1 MRNFISSNNKP
12 LIFLAFFM
20 ALFVTASNFLVQYPI
35 NFFGTEEFLTYGAF
49 TYPVTFLITDLSNR
63 RYGKFVAR
71 KIVYMGFI
79 LGVLLTL
86 FFSTNFSDLISMRI
100 AIGSGTAFLFAQLL
114 DVQIFDKLRSKI
126 WFAAPFT
133 SSLIGSLVDTFLF
146 FSIAFYGTGINW
158 ITLGIGD
165 FMVKV
170 FMALAMLIPFRILMS
185 SLKEFSKNSVKPS
198 SV

>member
-1 MRNFISSNNKP
+1 MRKFISSNYKP
-12 LIFLAFFM
+12 LIVLAFFM

-35 NFFGTEEFLTYGAF
+35 NFFGMEEFLTYGAF

-63 RYGKFVAR
+63 RYGKFIAR

-158 ITLGIGD
+158 ITLGVGD
-165 FMVKV
+165 FIVKV
-170 FMALAMLIPFRILMS
+170 LMALIMLIPFRILMAT
-185 SLKEFSKNSVKPS
+185 LKDLSKSSVKPS
-198 SV
+198 SI

>member
-86 FFSTNFSDLISMRI
+86 FFSTNFSDLISIRI
-100 AIGSGTAFLFAQLL
+100 AIGSGSAFLFAQLL

-165 FMVKV
+165 FIVKV
-170 FMALAMLIPFRILMS
+170 LMALTMLIPFRIFMV
-185 SLKEFSKNSVKPS
+185 SLKDLSKNSAKPS
-198 SV
+198 SI

>member
-1 MRNFISSNNKP
+1 MRNLISSNNKP

-35 NFFGTEEFLTYGAF
+35 NFFGMEEFLTYGAF
-49 TYPVTFLITDLSNR
+49 TYPITFLITDLSNR

-185 SLKEFSKNSVKPS
+185 SLKEFSKNSVNPS

>member
-1 MRNFISSNNKP
+1 MRNLISSNNKP

-35 NFFGTEEFLTYGAF
+35 NFFGMEEFLTYGAF

-100 AIGSGTAFLFAQLL
+100 AIGSGVAFLFAQLL
-114 DVQIFDKLRSKI
+114 DVQIFDKLRNKI

-165 FMVKV
+165 FIVKV
-170 FMALAMLIPFRILMS
+170 LMALIMLVPFRILMA
-185 SLKEFSKNSVKPS
+185 SLKDFSKS
-198 SV
+198 SIKTSSI

>member
-1 MRNFISSNNKP
+1 MRNLISSNNKP

-35 NFFGTEEFLTYGAF
+35 NFFGMEEFLTYGAF

-100 AIGSGTAFLFAQLL
+100 AIGSGVAFLFAQLL

-165 FMVKV
+165 FIVKV
-170 FMALAMLIPFRILMS
+170 LMALTMLIPFRILMA
-185 SLKEFSKNSVKPS
+185 SLKDFSKNSVKPS
-198 SV
+198 SI

>member
-1 MRNFISSNNKP
+1 MLNLISSNNKP

-35 NFFGTEEFLTYGAF
+35 NFFGMEEFLTYGAF
-49 TYPVTFLITDLSNR
+49 TYPVTFLVTDLSNR

-79 LGVLLTL
+79 LGVLLTI
-86 FFSTNFSDLISMRI
+86 FFSTNISDLISMRI
-100 AIGSGTAFLFAQLL
+100 AIGSRTAFLFAQLL

-165 FMVKV
+165 FIVKV
-170 FMALAMLIPFRILMS
+170 LMALTMLIPFRILMA
-185 SLKEFSKNSVKPS
+185 SLKDFSKDSIKPS
-198 SV
+198 SI

>member
-1 MRNFISSNNKP
+1 MRNLISLNNKP

-35 NFFGTEEFLTYGAF
+35 NFFGMEEFLTYGAF

-185 SLKEFSKNSVKPS
+185 SLNEFSKNSVKPS

>member
-1 MRNFISSNNKP
+1 MHKLITSNNKP

-20 ALFVTASNFLVQYPI
+20 AFFVTASNFLVQYPI
-35 NFFGTEEFLTYGAF
+35 IFFGIEEFLTYGAF

-63 RYGKFVAR
+63 RYGKFIAR

-86 FFSTNFSDLISMRI
+86 FFSTNFSDLISIRI
-100 AIGSGTAFLFAQLL
+100 AIGSGMAFLFAQLL

-158 ITLGIGD
+158 VTLGAGD
-165 FMVKV
+165 FTVKV
-170 FMALAMLIPFRILMS
+170 LMALTMLIPFRILMTTLKDLSRS
-185 SLKEFSKNSVKPS
+185 SAKPS
-198 SV
+198 SI

>member
-1 MRNFISSNNKP
+1 MLNLISSNNKP

-35 NFFGTEEFLTYGAF
+35 NFFGMEEFLTYGAF

-114 DVQIFDKLRSKI
+114 DVQIFDKLRNKI

-146 FSIAFYGTGINW
+146 FSIAFYGIGINW

-165 FMVKV
+165 FIVKV
-170 FMALAMLIPFRILMS
+170 LMALTMLIPFRILMAI
-185 SLKEFSKNSVKPS
+185 LKDFSKNSAKPS
-198 SV
+198 SI

>member
-1 MRNFISSNNKP
+1 
-12 LIFLAFFM
+12 
-20 ALFVTASNFLVQYPI
+20 
-35 NFFGTEEFLTYGAF
+35 
-49 TYPVTFLITDLSNR
+49 
-63 RYGKFVAR
+63 
-71 KIVYMGFI
+71 MGFI

-165 FMVKV
+165 FTVKV
-170 FMALAMLIPFRILMS
+170 LMALTMLIPFRIFMT
-185 SLKEFSKNSVKPS
+185 SLKDFSKNSTKPS
-198 SV
+198 SI